1 MIFLK
6 KIKNDIFKILPL
18 KEESNSGLSDYI
30 DSVSVQLNGAIH
42 TYPFLSEDID
52 YLTVIN
58 VINYLKNNDFST
70 KQCKREVFKCL
81 DVLTKIADK
90 YE

>member
-18 KEESNSGLSDYI
+18 KEESNNGLIDYI
-30 DSVSVQLNGAIH
+30 DSVSIQLNGAIH

-52 YLTVIN
+52 YLTVVNI
-58 VINYLKNNDFST
+58 VNYLKNNDFSI

-81 DVLTKIADK
+81 DILNKITKK

>member
-42 TYPFLSEDID
+42 TYPFLSEDTD